1 MVSVAKPPKLL
12 SIATTAISCTIC
24 VGEAIDCSVAASV
37 VSEVVRQQIEAREA
51 AAAAAADAPPMS
63 SVQIAQHQAT
73 IAALLKVG
81 RNIPLPSYRE

>member
-1 MVSVAKPPKLL
+1 MSV
-12 SIATTAISCTIC
+12 T
-24 VGEAIDCSVAASV
+24 ASV

-63 SVQIAQHQAT
+63 SVQIAQHQAI

-81 RNIPLPSYRE
+81 LDYFSFNIVNGTLMPYCADC

>member
-1 MVSVAKPPKLL
+1 MSV
-12 SIATTAISCTIC
+12 T
-24 VGEAIDCSVAASV
+24 ASV

-81 RNIPLPSYRE
+81 LNHFSPNTVNGSSKPYCADC